1 MLELK
6 NIFGFTE
13 VKELFKGDSN
23 LIILDSKES
32 IEKALVL
39 HKDLLEYVGS
49 DKETAY
55 KKLFGRIFLL
65 NYTKKSLE
73 NKSIKVKESPK
84 YNYLVLFDKT
94 SECILKFGK
103 PGEEN
108 KELPSEIYEVAI
120 NNKCHGGY
128 PWYYSEINSKGE
140 NYKDI
145 LETWDTWIQSLP
157 ESSKPFSI
165 IIGSIG
171 EPTEHP
177 DFPKFLEAVYKSE
190 VSPCYITN
198 GVIIGTPRDPRAEI
212 ILDATKKYC
221 RRVAISLV
229 NKRLSNYQQRAIQAL
244 NNIGVKIS
252 LYYLISDKN
261 SVKFFVDTWKTDK
274 EYKFIHV
281 LLPSVDINQGVTI
294 NSETLELLQ
303 SEILKYEMKNV
314 VFSSK
319 FIKNDKSSLFH
330 IEELHPEN
338 IILKDKKV
346 VITENSFD
354 LRPIKI
360 INIK

>member
-1 MLELK
+1 M
-6 NIFGFTE
+6 
-13 VKELFKGDSN
+13 
-23 LIILDSKES
+23 
-32 IEKALVL
+32 
-39 HKDLLEYVGS
+39 
-49 DKETAY
+49 
-55 KKLFGRIFLL
+55 
-65 NYTKKSLE
+65 
-73 NKSIKVKESPK
+73 
-84 YNYLVLFDKT
+84 
-94 SECILKFGK
+94 
-103 PGEEN
+103 
-108 KELPSEIYEVAI
+108 AI

-330 IEELHPEN
+330 TEELHPGN